1 MELDH
6 ILLEKICM
14 QKYNVDADQ
23 PVLLN
28 LRDWHV
34 VVDDTSWHA
43 ICSFTVGSQTGT
55 GRWFGQDTLAVYKD
69 EYVREMTA
77 TRREEKLK
85 KIGIE

>member
-6 ILLEKICM
+6 LLLERICLR
-14 QKYNVDADQ
+14 KYNADADR
-23 PVLLN
+23 PVPIN

-43 ICSFTVGSQTGT
+43 ICSFSVGSQT

-69 EYVREMTA
+69 EYVSELTA
-77 TRREEKLK
+77 ARREEKLNQLS
-85 KIGIE
+85 IE